1 MVWGILTGREAL
13 FLKSTG
19 HSHSTTNQMDKR
31 IEQVAKRTK
40 HADAEERVWL
50 VAKTCSI
57 PAGTVVS
64 ISSKGKHFHQIPAP
78 AQCKNAEKF
87 PATVP
92 QEVTVDE
99 AISKKKAACSFC
111 WLDPKEEAETTET
124 TTEEEKKP
132 SRAWSED
139 MKKVEEAVRAAT
151 APAPTSTTTSD
162 E

>member
-1 MVWGILTGREAL
+1 
-13 FLKSTG
+13 
-19 HSHSTTNQMDKR
+19 MDKR

-40 HADAEERVWL
+40 HADVEERAWL

-57 PAGTVVS
+57 PIGTIVS

-78 AQCKNAEKF
+78 SQCKNAEKF
-87 PATVP
+87 PATVV

-111 WLDPKEEAETTET
+111 WLDPKQAVTEG
-124 TTEEEKKP
+124 EEKAV
-132 SRAWSED
+132 RVWTED
-139 MKKVEEAVRAAT
+139 MKKVEESVRLAT
-151 APAPTSTTTSD
+151 APITSD

>member
-111 WLDPKEEAETTET
+111 WLDPKEAETAEA

-151 APAPTSTTTSD
+151 APAPAPTPTSD